1 MSTKCKPVLR
11 TGLKRIR
18 DHFRIFVSGTMYDKS
33 QKKYLKFKAKYEK
46 YKDKSRKLT
55 KRLNEERRKLN
66 ETRKVLNVACEIITV
81 MENKD
86 KKIYNCECG
95 RKNKYR
101 IEHFFSKVVSLKN
114 KYNLWGR

>member
-1 MSTKCKPVLR
+1 MMSTKCKPVLR

-46 YKDKSRKLT
+46 YKKKSRKLT
-55 KRLNEERRKLN
+55 KTLN
-66 ETRKVLNVACEIITV
+66 ETRKVLNIACEIITV

>member
-1 MSTKCKPVLR
+1 MATKCKLK
-11 TGLKRIR
+11 LKRIR
-18 DHFRIFVSGTMYDKS
+18 HYFRIFVVGTMYEKA
-33 QKKYLKFKAKYEK
+33 QKRYLKFKAKYEK
-46 YKDKSRKLT
+46 YKKKSRKLT
-55 KRLNEERRKLN
+55 KTLN

-86 KKIYNCECG
+86 QRIYNCECG

>member
-1 MSTKCKPVLR
+1 
-11 TGLKRIR
+11 
-18 DHFRIFVSGTMYDKS
+18 
-33 QKKYLKFKAKYEK
+33 
-46 YKDKSRKLT
+46 
-55 KRLNEERRKLN
+55 
-66 ETRKVLNVACEIITV
+66 

-101 IEHFFSKVVSLKN
+101 IEHFFSKVVCLKN

>member
-1 MSTKCKPVLR
+1 MRTSFKLKQSTKIKLR
-11 TGLKRIR
+11 RNN
-18 DHFRIFVSGTMYDKS
+18 FRIFVVGTMYEKA
-33 QKKYLKFKAKYEK
+33 QERYLRFKAKYEK
-46 YKDKSRKLT
+46 YKKKSKELSKT
-55 KRLNEERRKLN
+55 LN

-86 KKIYNCECG
+86 QKIYNCECG